1 MTENSRRF
9 TDREVAM
16 VLHKAS
22 EIDEAQGDGSGSGLS
37 LDDLTEI
44 AKEVGI
50 SSAAIHRAVAGLD
63 RRRPVSPTLAG
74 APLIR
79 KAVHAIPGEL
89 NEQAIAR
96 LVRLVDERADGAGTI
111 SEALGSVRWTSSDR
125 FKSTRISITPGGGE
139 TSIEVVEKVVPR
151 MRRIMHL
158 VPAAW
163 ASMFVGSFVAASQ
176 LPPGGS
182 VAAAAIGLAV
192 GVAVGRAA
200 WNLFSAQSGRRVQ
213 RLAEELATE
222 AHESSKKGLITA
234 SQDTPPAEDRD
245 PT

>member
-63 RRRPVSPTLAG
+63 RRRPMSPTLAG

-163 ASMFVGSFVAASQ
+163 ASMFAAASE
-176 LPPGGS
+176 LPLGGS